1 MKYYTTKEVAEKA
14 GIKPAITRRW
24 AMEHGVSFIGEGVRK
39 NYLWSEKDLKAFL
52 KRNKQAGRPPT
63 KK

>member
-14 GIKPAITRRW
+14 GTQPAITRRW
-24 AMEHGVSFIGEGVRK
+24 AMDNGVSFVGESFRK
-39 NYLWSEKDLKAFL
+39 NYLWTEKDLKAFL

>member
-1 MKYYTTKEVAEKA
+1 MKYYATKEVAEKA
-14 GIKPAITRRW
+14 GTQPAITRRW
-24 AMEHGVSFIGEGVRK
+24 AMDNGVSFVGEGFRK
-39 NYLWSEKDLKAFL
+39 NYLWTEKDLKAFL